1 MTTPTTDAPVILR
14 EPRTNPL
21 KAMLNSDRPYP
32 QALALVV
39 LVFFFSVMSPA
50 FFSAAN
56 FANIGRQTTLV
67 TVMAVG
73 MTFVIIS
80 AEIDLS
86 VASILKLSGVSA
98 ALFMQHF
105 GENWVTGALVGLA
118 VGALIGLT
126 NGLLTTKLRIPSFL
140 VTLGMLGVAKG
151 LAFVMTDTAPVLV
164 DNTAF
169 WKVFWEGTV
178 LGLPVPIIWTAVIL
192 VIGGVLLH
200 LTTFGRKVYATGG
213 NAVAARYSGISTDRV
228 KIYCFMLSG
237 VLAGL
242 ASLLFA
248 AQAHAARP
256 DFADGLELDV
266 IAAVILGGTS
276 LFGGR
281 GTIIGTFIG
290 SLIIGVLNNGLVIIG
305 VSSSWQ
311 IAVKGLIIILAVAF
325 AARKK

>member
-1 MTTPTTDAPVILR
+1 MSTSTTPAPESLR
-14 EPRTNPL
+14 EPRTNPF

-39 LVFFFSVMSPA
+39 LIIFFSVMSPV

-98 ALFMQHF
+98 ALFMQEF
-105 GENWVTGALVGLA
+105 GENWIAGALVGIG
-118 VGALIGLT
+118 VGALIGFT

-164 DNTAF
+164 DNTTF
-169 WKVFWEGTV
+169 WNVFWEGSV
-178 LGLPVPIIWTAVIL
+178 LGLPVPIIWTVVIL